1 MIPLGVAAGV
11 QLEEYARKNGLI
23 EVIELNIANLGD
35 VPSIVDGLIALG
47 LFVYQ
52 FQFGQCILSVGLTL
66 AFLKQLQ
73 AVIAD
78 HKQLREE
85 HHGALT
91 QIINTQ
97 NETTLK
103 LAVCID
109 RNTAALQECA
119 NELHRIRERN

>member
-1 MIPLGVAAGV
+1 MNTADFLRVVDHAAGMNDRWLFLAAFCLLLALCGV
-11 QLEEYARKNGLI
+11 
-23 EVIELNIANLGD
+23 VIYWL
-35 VPSIVDGLIALG
+35 V
-47 LFVYQ
+47 
-52 FQFGQCILSVGLTL
+52 
-66 AFLKQLQ
+66 KQLQ

-97 NETTLK
+97 NETALK

-119 NELHRIRERN
+119 QELRWIRERN

>member
-1 MIPLGVAAGV
+1 MTNMNTADFLRVVDHAAGMNDRWLFLAAFCLLLALCGV
-11 QLEEYARKNGLI
+11 
-23 EVIELNIANLGD
+23 VIYWL
-35 VPSIVDGLIALG
+35 V
-47 LFVYQ
+47 
-52 FQFGQCILSVGLTL
+52 
-66 AFLKQLQ
+66 KQLQ

-97 NETTLK
+97 NETALK

-119 NELHRIRERN
+119 QELRWIRERN

>member
-1 MIPLGVAAGV
+1 MTNMNTADFLRVVDHAAGMNDRW
-11 QLEEYARKNGLI
+11 LFLAAFCLLLLLCGL
-23 EVIELNIANLGD
+23 VIFWL
-35 VPSIVDGLIALG
+35 VR
-47 LFVYQ
+47 
-52 FQFGQCILSVGLTL
+52 
-66 AFLKQLQ
+66 QLQ

-97 NETTLK
+97 NETALK

-119 NELHRIRERN
+119 LELRRIREGN